1 MKSSPLWIQNSS
13 VVSYAILLNGLVT
26 QSVTTGHGN
35 PSRTSLTP
43 TTQLLS
49 STRNIHLRH
58 DPSRGISTT
67 VPSLNFTTLLSTT
80 PLLFHG
86 KAERSPL
93 MIPGSTHTT
102 SCHKSRRRHTRCLG
116 DWNAHVCSPY

>member
-1 MKSSPLWIQNSS
+1 MQRSTKSSPLWIQNSS

-26 QSVTTGHGN
+26 QSVTAGHGN

-58 DPSRGISTT
+58 DTSLGILTI

-86 KAERSPL
+86 KTERSPL
-93 MIPGSTHTT
+93 IIPGSTTT
-102 SCHKSRRRHTRCLG
+102 SCH
-116 DWNAHVCSPY
+116 NIIIAPPE

>member
-1 MKSSPLWIQNSS
+1 MKSSPLWIQSSS

-35 PSRTSLTP
+35 PLRTSLMP

-58 DPSRGISTT
+58 VTSLGISTI
-67 VPSLNFTTLLSTT
+67 VPSLNFTTLL
-80 PLLFHG
+80 FHG
-86 KAERSPL
+86 KTERSPL
-93 MIPGSTHTT
+93 MIPGLTHTT
-102 SCHKSRRRHTRCLG
+102 SCHSIII
-116 DWNAHVCSPY
+116 AHPE

>member
-13 VVSYAILLNGLVT
+13 EVSYTILLNGLVT

-35 PSRTSLTP
+35 PLRTLLTP

-49 STRNIHLRH
+49 STGNIHLRH
-58 DPSRGISTT
+58 VTSLDISTT
-67 VPSLNFTTLLSTT
+67 IPSLNFTTLLSTT

-86 KAERSPL
+86 KMERSPL

-102 SCHKSRRRHTRCLG
+102 SCHNIIIVR
-116 DWNAHVCSPY
+116 PE

>member
-1 MKSSPLWIQNSS
+1 MQRSTKSSPLWIQNSS

-43 TTQLLS
+43 TMQLLS
-49 STRNIHLRH
+49 FTRNIHLRH
-58 DPSRGISTT
+58 DTSLGILTI

-80 PLLFHG
+80 PLLLEDHG
-86 KAERSPL
+86 KTERSPL

-102 SCHKSRRRHTRCLG
+102 FCHNII
-116 DWNAHVCSPY
+116 NARPE